1 MNTNKAQLTNI
12 PITNINI
19 STAQSHQPPP
29 TTFDRVCYL
38 LGLHLRKSV
47 GTISKNNESELEV
60 FDFSFLRHVFLFWNL
75 EPARTLFF
83 TAVGR
88 FIVRTTVNSPT
99 QNETSFIPHYP
110 KNAVYY
116 SPTNQTMNRSSI
128 QLWCN
133 IQ

>member
-60 FDFSFLRHVFLFWNL
+60 FDFSFLRHVFFFNLEL
-75 EPARTLFF
+75 EPACTLYSS
-83 TAVGR
+83 R
-88 FIVRTTVNSPT
+88 
-99 QNETSFIPHYP
+99 SF
-110 KNAVYY
+110 Y
-116 SPTNQTMNRSSI
+116 SPYN
-128 QLWCN
+128 C
-133 IQ
+133 

>member
-1 MNTNKAQLTNI
+1 MFFYFGTWNQ
-12 PITNINI
+12 
-19 STAQSHQPPP
+19 
-29 TTFDRVCYL
+29 RV
-38 LGLHLRKSV
+38 
-47 GTISKNNESELEV
+47 
-60 FDFSFLRHVFLFWNL
+60 
-75 EPARTLFF
+75 PFF

-133 IQ
+133 IQWIMLV

>member
-60 FDFSFLRHVFLFWNL
+60 FDFSFLRHVFFIL
-75 EPARTLFF
+75 ELGTSAYPFF
-83 TAVGR
+83 YSSR
-88 FIVRTTVNSPT
+88 
-99 QNETSFIPHYP
+99 SF
-110 KNAVYY
+110 Y
-116 SPTNQTMNRSSI
+116 SPYN
-128 QLWCN
+128 C
-133 IQ
+133 